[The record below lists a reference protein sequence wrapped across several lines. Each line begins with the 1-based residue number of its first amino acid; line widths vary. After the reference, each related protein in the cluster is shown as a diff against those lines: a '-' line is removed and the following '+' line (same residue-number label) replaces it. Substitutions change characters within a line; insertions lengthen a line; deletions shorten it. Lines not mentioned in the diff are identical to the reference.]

1 MIEDGCAGAPIP
13 LPNVDT
19 KTLVKVVEYWKKHVE
34 MGKLAGDSNGD
45 EDRKCVADALKTW
58 DAEFVN
64 VDRATLYDLVLV
76 INKLFFFVLLLF
88 FLLHLALVLVCKG
101 SLDFYEGVVY
111 LFIVQWRLIN

>member
-76 INKLFFFVLLLF
+76 INRLF
-88 FLLHLALVLVCKG
+88 FLLFFFFSSCIWPWFWCVREVWI
-101 SLDFYEGVVY
+101 FTREWFIY
-111 LFIVQWRLIN
+111 LLCSGD